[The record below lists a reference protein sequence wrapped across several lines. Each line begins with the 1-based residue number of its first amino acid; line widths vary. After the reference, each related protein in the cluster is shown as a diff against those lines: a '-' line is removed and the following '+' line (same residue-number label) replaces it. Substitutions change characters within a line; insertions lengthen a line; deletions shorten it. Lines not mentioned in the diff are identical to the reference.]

1 MSTLRELALRRLERV
16 GQPVGHD
23 AVQGDL
29 APVPKA
35 PSSPG
40 LVGHDLP
47 QTPAKT
53 EACPTVP
60 PLRARDSGT
69 EANSGDSR
77 GTPVGTS
84 GGTPAPI
91 DERIAVARLKEWH
104 GRLSRVDE
112 ICSPPGW
119 ALNDWLRLLDSA
131 LWLYENFAS
140 QAAREGWSAL
150 DLFGYQPALPGCG
163 GLADRLK
170 DARNLKLAEGRACW
184 SFLGVKERFCRG
196 GALDL
201 AGIVPLW
208 ETTQ

>member
-1 MSTLRELALRRLERV
+1 MSPLRELALRRLERV
-16 GQPVGHD
+16 GQPVG
-23 AVQGDL
+23 QGAGQDDL
-29 APVPKA
+29 ATVPKA
-35 PSSPG
+35 PSSLG
-40 LVGHDLP
+40 LVGHDFP
-47 QTPAKT
+47 QTPAKN
-53 EACPTVP
+53 EACPTVL

-69 EANSGDSR
+69 EANSADFRRS
-77 GTPVGTS
+77 PVGTS
-84 GGTPAPI
+84 SGTPAPI

-112 ICSPPGW
+112 FCPPQGW
-119 ALNDWLRLLDSA
+119 ARKDWLRLVDSA

-140 QAAREGWSAL
+140 QAVREGWSAL
-150 DLFGYQPALPGCG
+150 DLFGYLPALPGCG
-163 GLADRLK
+163 GLADRLR
-170 DARNLKLAEGRACW
+170 DARNLKLAEGRAYW